1 MEKDSI
7 EVTPRA
13 IDLIARYFKDKEKQP
28 IRLFVKVGGCG
39 IRSFAVALEPPTRT
53 DAIFDIEGFQFIVN
67 KSVLRHFK
75 PIKVDSDGF
84 GFRITGRGIYP
95 PSGCG
100 TCGYMCRDGKRCLGD
115 CKICENVCSY
125 RRRSLDKNSVSSD

>member
-1 MEKDSI
+1 MEKDTI

-28 IRLFVKVGGCG
+28 IRLLVKVGSCG
-39 IRSFAVALEPPTRT
+39 IRYFDVALEPPTKSDLT
-53 DAIFDIEGFQFIVN
+53 FDIKGFRFVVN
-67 KSVLRHFK
+67 KSVFRHFK
-75 PIKVDSDGF
+75 PIKMDSDGF
-84 GFRITGRGIYP
+84 GFRISGGGIYP

-115 CKICENVCSY
+115 CKICENVCSHG
-125 RRRSLDKNSVSSD
+125 RRVLAEKSESNS